1 MYDYG
6 TYYNNDNIKL
16 DKETGVITLLD
27 PITNI
32 SFSRTI
38 TIQARS
44 VYNNA
49 IYARKTITI
58 AGTRISGLTIEG
70 DDVFSFGEDGK
81 LSFNITPTTH
91 TKPTDLVVETSR
103 DGVISVDNEGNLIVI
118 TEDTELVTLNVCL
131 ALDNS
136 VKASKSILVND
147 VAIATQETNAE
158 LVRIA
163 YLNN

>member
-1 MYDYG
+1 
-6 TYYNNDNIKL
+6 
-16 DKETGVITLLD
+16 LD
-27 PITNI
+27 PITNT

-38 TIQARS
+38 TVQARS

-49 IYARKTITI
+49 IYARKDITI
-58 AGTRISGLTIEG
+58 SGTRISALTIEG
-70 DDVFSFGEDGK
+70 NDVFSFGEDGK
-81 LSFNITPTTH
+81 LSFNISPTYH
-91 TKPTDLVVETSR
+91 TKPTELVIEPSR
-103 DGVISVDNEGNLIVI
+103 NGIISVDNEGNLIVL
-118 TEDTELVTLNVCL
+118 TENTELVTINVHL

-136 VKASKSILVND
+136 IKTSKSVLVND